1 MEMQAK
7 EDIVV
12 IGGYGHVGRTIF
24 GILGE
29 RYPGK
34 GYAAGRSRER
44 AERICQS
51 AGGKI
56 RPLEIDIRK
65 PIPSA
70 MLNGVKLVIMCLDQ
84 TETGFVRECFR
95 AGTHY
100 IDVSANGSFI
110 RQVEQCREEAAA
122 HGATALLSVGLAPGL
137 TNLVALEAHRLL
149 GETDQIDLAIMLG
162 LGDVHGEAAIEW
174 TADNMGARFDITQ
187 NGKQVEALSFTN
199 RKTFDFGADIG
210 SRQAYRFPFSD
221 QQTLPRILD
230 VPSVATRFCLDSP
243 LVTGLLAG
251 ARRTGAVRLL
261 QAGWLRKRI
270 IRSLGTLRFGGD
282 RFAVKAE
289 ARGRSREGK
298 HALSECFL
306 QGRDHSAVTAQ
317 VAAAAAVMLVDSPTP
332 AGVYHIEQLTD
343 LVTMLKELGPD
354 ITVDIRQS
362 ELPPEGREAC

>member
-1 MEMQAK
+1 MHAK

-12 IGGYGHVGRTIF
+12 IGGYGHVGRTICAR
-24 GILGE
+24 LGE

-34 GYAAGRSRER
+34 LYAAGRSRER
-44 AERICQS
+44 AERFCRS

-56 RPLEIDIRK
+56 RPLELDIRK

-70 MLNGVKLVIMCLDQ
+70 MLNGAKLVIMCLDQ
-84 TETGFVRECFR
+84 TGTGFVRECFR

-100 IDVSANGSFI
+100 IDVSANASFL

-137 TNLVALEAHRLL
+137 TNLLALEAHRLL

-162 LGDVHGEAAIEW
+162 LGDAHGEAAIEW

-187 NGKQVEALSFTN
+187 NGKQVEALSFTDGK
-199 RKTFDFGADIG
+199 RFDFGADIG
-210 SRQAYRFPFSD
+210 SRLAYRFPFSD
-221 QQTLPRILD
+221 QQTLPQTLD
-230 VPSVATRFCLDSP
+230 VPSVATRFCLDSS

-261 QAGWLRKRI
+261 QAGWLRQRM
-270 IRSLGTLRFGGD
+270 IRSLGAVRFGGD

-298 HALSECFL
+298 PALAECFL
-306 QGRDHSAVTAQ
+306 QGRDQSAVTAQ
-317 VAAAAAVMLVDSPTP
+317 VAAAAATMLVDSPIP
-332 AGVYHIEQLTD
+332 AGVYHIEQSTD
-343 LVTMLKELGPD
+343 MATMLKALGPD
-354 ITVDIRQS
+354 IKFDTRQS
-362 ELPPEGREAC
+362 ALPPEGREAC